1 MSAIQYLRRYFE
13 QVGACCWN
21 LYLMAFTQHYLAF
34 LSQSYQQQTTN
45 NKQPRM
51 LRLSLLSLSFD
62 QSATSNSRALITPK
76 SLRSANLKQHKKPF
90 FPPHLS
96 YFLEVQLR
104 KCMEPIGN
112 LANVEELDLKTGEKT
127 RQTEKRASVLHQQ
140 GKKLE
145 CLYYNIYDN
154 NTCFPLATVLILL
167 LFFFFLSGYTNH
179 YEAWK
184 DDGIEIKTELQHDVD
199 RVWCDARTNFDI

>member
-1 MSAIQYLRRYFE
+1 M
-13 QVGACCWN
+13 VV
-21 LYLMAFTQHYLAF
+21 TQHYLAF
-34 LSQSYQQQTTN
+34 LSHSYHY
-45 NKQPRM
+45 KQLHM
-51 LRLSLLSLSFD
+51 LRLSLPSLSFD
-62 QSATSNSRALITPK
+62 QSTTSNSRALITPK

-127 RQTEKRASVLHQQ
+127 RRTKKRASVLHQQ

-145 CLYYNIYDN
+145 CLYYSVYDN
-154 NTCFPLATVLILL
+154 NTCFPLAS
-167 LFFFFLSGYTNH
+167 FYTITLRKKKWLHKPIRSMERWWN
-179 YEAWK
+179 
-184 DDGIEIKTELQHDVD
+184 I
-199 RVWCDARTNFDI
+199 N

>member
-1 MSAIQYLRRYFE
+1 M
-13 QVGACCWN
+13 
-21 LYLMAFTQHYLAF
+21 
-34 LSQSYQQQTTN
+34 
-45 NKQPRM
+45 
-51 LRLSLLSLSFD
+51 
-62 QSATSNSRALITPK
+62 
-76 SLRSANLKQHKKPF
+76 KQHKKPF

-127 RQTEKRASVLHQQ
+127 RQAEKRASVLHQQ

-154 NTCFPLATVLILL
+154 NTFSVGHSFDTFT
-167 LFFFFLSGYTNH
+167 FFF
-179 YEAWK
+179 
-184 DDGIEIKTELQHDVD
+184 
-199 RVWCDARTNFDI
+199 